1 MNEKLIAPSSERPD
15 RESQI
20 EEKPHGS
27 LFSRFIGG
35 VIFLN
40 LGSLSRTVFTLL
52 ATILVVRH
60 LSAEE
65 FGIFT
70 LLGVV
75 ANFLAQLTGFG
86 LDLSTTKF
94 IAGSKDEHYKN
105 QLVDSVVFF
114 RLFTIVI
121 IGLVSLFARNL
132 LISFFGSSLSLNF
145 AICIPFLYFL
155 TSSRPLLN
163 SILQGFEQFGKISL
177 GDFIASFLNFILILI
192 FVFMLGQG
200 IFGLIY
206 ARLISESL
214 SLTFLFLSIPTKKS
228 LAINLIT
235 IKKILIFGFPLQLN
249 DILTFGY
256 RRADSLIIGVLL
268 GPAAIAYYEVARRIP
283 DSLAT
288 FYSAF
293 KSVYYPLMSN
303 LFALGEKEKAEKMLN
318 ASTRLISLVVTFGAL
333 ISLVFGKEV
342 IGLIFSEKYLPSVP
356 VFVLLMVG
364 LTFTFLQYTLGYSLV
379 AIGDSNKPVIVNAAL
394 ATVSLITNVLIIP
407 VRGVLGAAIAN
418 VVGNAIAV
426 PFSILFLAK
435 RKISVQ
441 IWGFMK
447 PILILGICSLVLLF
461 PKADAILGKTLIISL
476 FLLISI
482 IWSVISREDMDIAKR
497 EFRLSINAL
506 KKSRIIRGKHGET

>member
-1 MNEKLIAPSSERPD
+1 MNEELIVPQSERSD

-27 LFSRFIGG
+27 LFSSFIGG

-52 ATILVVRH
+52 ATILVVRR

-65 FGIFT
+65 FGVFI
-70 LLGVV
+70 LLGVI
-75 ANFLAQLTGFG
+75 ATFLTQLTGFG

-94 IAGSKDEHYKN
+94 IAGSNDELYKS
-105 QLVDSVVFF
+105 QLVDSVVLF
-114 RLFTIVI
+114 RLLTIVI
-121 IGLVSLFARNL
+121 IGLVSLFTRNL
-132 LISFFGSSLSLNF
+132 LVSFFSSSLSLNF
-145 AICIPFLYFL
+145 AIFIPLLYFL

-163 SILQGFEQFGKISL
+163 SILQGYEQFGKISI
-177 GDFIASFLNFILILI
+177 GDFIASILNFILILV

-214 SLTFLFLSIPTKKS
+214 SLTFLFFSIPTKKS
-228 LAINLIT
+228 LAINLII

-256 RRADSLIIGVLL
+256 RRADSLIIGVFL

-288 FYSAF
+288 FYAAF
-293 KSVYYPLMSN
+293 KSVYYPLMSK
-303 LFALGEKEKAEKMLN
+303 LFALGEKEKAEKILN
-318 ASTRLISLVVTFGAL
+318 NSIRWISLVFTFGAL

-342 IGLIFSEKYLPSVP
+342 IGFIFSEKYLPSVP
-356 VFVLLMVG
+356 VFVLLMLG

-394 ATVSLITNVLIIP
+394 ATVSLITNVLLIP
-407 VRGVLGAAIAN
+407 VLGVLGAAIAN
-418 VVGNAIAV
+418 VAGNAIAV
-426 PFSILFLAK
+426 PFNMLFLAK

-441 IWGFMK
+441 FWGFMK

-461 PKADAILGKTLIISL
+461 HKADTILGKTLIIGL

-482 IWSVISREDMDIAKR
+482 IWSVITREDVDIAKR
-497 EFRLSINAL
+497 ELRISINAL
-506 KKSRIIRGKHGET
+506 KRSCLLRGKHSDT